1 MIKAIAFDLDD
12 TLIDT
17 SNLLVPI
24 ASHAAFNA
32 MIPFGLKC
40 NFEEF
45 DRERRIGA
53 LSMSHQ
59 KIFKVIADKFSPQS
73 TDELAN
79 AGIEA
84 FYNPP
89 IPEKLDLL
97 DGALENLTLL
107 SKKYPLFLI
116 TSGSVPTQ
124 KRKIQATNAGSFFQK
139 IYTLDG
145 FKKERKRLAFQDILK
160 NLSLKPAELISIG
173 NRLSQEI
180 HDAKELDCMTC
191 YFKYGEHV
199 GEVARND
206 FEIPDFT
213 VYNHQELISTCQL

>member
-17 SNLLVPI
+17 SHLLVPI
-24 ASHAAFNA
+24 ASHAAFTA
-32 MIPFGLKC
+32 MLAFGLQC
-40 NFEEF
+40 NFDQF
-45 DRERRIGA
+45 DRERRHGA

-59 KIFKVIADKFSPQS
+59 KIFKVIAEKFSQNP

-89 IPEKLDLL
+89 IPDKLDLL
-97 DGALENLTLL
+97 DGALENLKTL

-124 KRKIQATNAGSFFQK
+124 KRKIHATNAGPFFQK

-145 FKKERKRLAFQDILK
+145 FKKERKRMAFQDILK
-160 NLSLKPAELISIG
+160 SLSLNPAELISIG

-180 HDAKELDCMTC
+180 HDAKELECKTC

-213 VYNHQELISTCQL
+213 VENHKELITTCRL

>member
-1 MIKAIAFDLDD
+1 MMKAIAFDLDD

-17 SNLLVPI
+17 SHLLVPL
-24 ASHAAFNA
+24 ASNSAFQA
-32 MIPFGLKC
+32 MTQFGLQA

-45 DRERRIGA
+45 EQERKLGA

-59 KIFKVIADKFSPQS
+59 KIFKVIAEKFCKSPS
-73 TDELAN
+73 EKLID
-79 AGIEA
+79 AGIQA

-89 IPEKLDLL
+89 IPNEIPLL
-97 DGALENLTLL
+97 DGARQNLFVLE
-107 SKKYPLFLI
+107 KKYSLFLV
-116 TSGSVPTQ
+116 TSGSIPTQ
-124 KRKIQATNAGSFFQK
+124 KKKIKSTGIGNLFQK

-160 NLSLKPAELISIG
+160 NLSLKPTELLSIG

-180 HDAKELDCMTC
+180 HDAKELNCQTC

-199 GEVARND
+199 GETARNS
-206 FEIPDFT
+206 FEIPDYT
-213 VYNHQELISTCQL
+213 VEYHKELIATCRL

>member
-1 MIKAIAFDLDD
+1 MIKAIALDLDD

-17 SNLLVPI
+17 SHLLVPI
-24 ASHAAFNA
+24 ASHAAFSA
-32 MIPFGLKC
+32 MLAHGLEA
-40 NFEEF
+40 NFEDF
-45 DRERRIGA
+45 DRERRSGA
-53 LSMSHQ
+53 LTMSHQ
-59 KIFKVIADKFSPQS
+59 KIFKVIAKKFCRNQI
-73 TDELAN
+73 DEVAN

-89 IPEKLDLL
+89 IPNELALL
-97 DGALENLTLL
+97 DGALQNLKILT
-107 SKKYPLFLI
+107 KKYPLFLV

-124 KRKIQATNAGSFFQK
+124 KRKIQATGASKFFQK

-145 FKKERKRLAFQDILK
+145 FRRERKRLAFEDILK
-160 NLSLKPAELISIG
+160 TLLLKPAELISIG

-180 HDAKELDCMTC
+180 HDAKELGCQTC

-206 FEIPDFT
+206 FEIPDFE
-213 VYNHQELISTCQL
+213 VKSHRELISACQL